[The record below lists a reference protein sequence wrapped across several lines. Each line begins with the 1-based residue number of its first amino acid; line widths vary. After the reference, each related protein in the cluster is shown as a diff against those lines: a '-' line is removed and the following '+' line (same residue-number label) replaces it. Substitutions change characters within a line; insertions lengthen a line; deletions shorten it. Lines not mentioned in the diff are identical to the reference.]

1 MAKLKLKPIR
11 EMIDTL
17 PEAKKSIADGLLD
30 KAVFMDNELL
40 KLQKILKQKGWV
52 EEYQNGENQRG
63 MKKSSEADIYNTM
76 IKNYNSTLKQI
87 SDLFPD
93 SSGTDVK
100 DPLLAFIRK

>member
-52 EEYQNGENQRG
+52 EEYQNGANQSG
-63 MKKSSEADIYNTM
+63 MKKSSEADVYNAM
-76 IKNYNSTLKQI
+76 IKNYNATLKQI
-87 SDLFPD
+87 SDLFPENLG
-93 SSGTDVK
+93 SDVK

>member
-93 SSGTDVK
+93 SSGADVK